1 MWYFEIFDI
10 FLLTCT
16 TTQAAFKNWVPFE
29 NSITKT
35 DGTTTDDAG
44 SLDLAMPCISWSDTV
59 QLIIIRIVFGFTEK
73 VKPLNLIL
81 LLHTKMLLNILNIK

>member
-44 SLDLAMPCISWSDTV
+44 SLELVMPSITWSDTV
-59 QLIIIRIVFGFTEK
+59 QIIIICIVFGFTEQFDC
-73 VKPLNLIL
+73 VSLE
-81 LLHTKMLLNILNIK
+81 